1 MLSKP
6 KQLKLLFRASEH
18 NYKAEAFHRFCDNIE
33 DTLTIAR
40 TEYGKTIAG
49 YTHYKFNQVS
59 QTYLNDASRR
69 AFLLQLDL
77 QEKMVPVSDNNILY
91 CCKNLGPL
99 FGGGNPDFGILQD
112 SNTKKSRG
120 NFPTAYNK
128 EGDNKYVNGK
138 DSFKAF
144 TGSETY

>member
-1 MLSKP
+1 M
-6 KQLKLLFRASEH
+6 
-18 NYKAEAFHRFCDNIE
+18 
-33 DTLTIAR
+33 TIAR
-40 TEYGKTIAG
+40 SEYGKTIAG
-49 YTHYKFNQVS
+49 FTHYKFNQVNN
-59 QTYLNDASRR
+59 TYLNDAGRH

-77 QEKMVPVSDNNILY
+77 QEKMVPISDNNILY
-91 CCKNLGPL
+91 CYSPHGPL

-112 SNTKKSRG
+112 CKTSNSRG